1 MLLTLAEVAIG
12 LALVYFLVSTLCSG
26 LIELVAHKVG
36 VRGRFLRLGLMSL
49 LPDPTRYF
57 APPVAL

>member
-26 LIELVAHKVG
+26 LIELVVHKRRHARPVPAP
-36 VRGRFLRLGLMSL
+36 RAAESSC
-49 LPDPTRYF
+49 PTAGF
-57 APPVAL
+57 TCA